1 MMRTKVWFVA
11 RVSALC
17 AALICSQAC
26 SRSNSESA
34 TDPPAETPQQELV
47 LQELEFGG
55 DFTLTGHT
63 GQPVSL
69 ADFRGRTVLIFFG
82 FTHCPDVCPLTMSK
96 ISTALAELG
105 DAKKDVQVLFVTV
118 DVDRDTPEQMAKYV
132 QSYDAPLIGLT
143 GTRAEIDEV
152 VAAYKASYEITPG
165 TSAGGPQVSHSAYTY
180 LVDGT
185 GKLRHAFR
193 YGDSPQT
200 IAEGIKMVMTA
211 S

>member
-1 MMRTKVWFVA
+1 MTTALRATSLLGA
-11 RVSALC
+11 LALC
-17 AALICSQAC
+17 GALTSGCT
-26 SRSNSESA
+26 RSNPEADTAQPPDA
-34 TDPPAETPQQELV
+34 TQDELV
-47 LQELEFGG
+47 LQDLDFGG

-96 ISTALAELG
+96 LTTALDQLG
-105 DAKKDVQVLFVTV
+105 DAKKDIQILFVSI
-118 DVDRDTPEQMAKYV
+118 DVDRDTPEQMARYV
-132 QSYDAPLIGLT
+132 GSYAAPLIGLT
-143 GTRAEIDEV
+143 GTREEVDKV
-152 VAAYKASYEITPG
+152 VAAYKASYEITPSA
-165 TSAGGPQVSHSAYTY
+165 SAGGPQVSHSAYTY
-180 LVDGT
+180 LVDRT

-200 IAEGIKMVMTA
+200 IATGLKMVMTP

>member
-1 MMRTKVWFVA
+1 MRNSK
-11 RVSALC
+11 LC
-17 AALICSQAC
+17 SVVLVAALGAVVICSQAC
-26 SRSNSESA
+26 SRPDSASESA
-34 TDPPAETPQQELV
+34 PPTEAPQQELV

-96 ISTALAELG
+96 ITTALGELG
-105 DAKKDVQVLFVTV
+105 EAKKDVQVLFVTV
-118 DVDRDTPEQMAKYV
+118 DVDRDTPEQMANYV
-132 QSYDAPLIGLT
+132 KSYDAPLTGLT
-143 GTRAEIDEV
+143 GTREEV
-152 VAAYKASYEITPG
+152 DRVVSAYKASYEITPSD
-165 TSAGGPQVSHSAYTY
+165 SAGGPQVSHTAYTY
-180 LVDGT
+180 LVDRT

-200 IAEGIKMVMTA
+200 IAEGIKMVMAA